1 MVEEHSE
8 KSRIPWEK
16 WAAITVVCLG
26 AALAV
31 WFFFRFLF
39 GILLPFLLGA
49 VAVALLRPLS
59 EKLRGKTRLPGA
71 LVSLLGVLCV
81 GGALAILFGF
91 AAYRLFAE
99 GSALLLRVS
108 EEGFAARLE
117 EAVGELLSRFPL
129 LAESLGEGEGM
140 GALFLA
146 AVRRLGE
153 ALPGILAS
161 AVTSV
166 PNAIFS
172 VFVFL
177 FSAFYF
183 AVDGERMR
191 GTLVPLLPPSLRGRL
206 EALEARAAKTAVSY
220 FKVYAILSFITFSLL
235 LLGFW
240 ILSVDY
246 AFLLAAVLAVF
257 DLLPLFGVGAVL
269 LPAGAILLFVDR
281 PMGVGLLLL
290 YGVILFVRQVLEPR
304 LIGKRLG
311 LHPLPVLLLLYGGS
325 RLFGL
330 WGLFL
335 APPLAVLFSALFTAR
350 QEKSPT
356 S

>member
-1 MVEEHSE
+1 MEEASG
-8 KSRIPWEK
+8 KRRIPWEK
-16 WAAITVVCLG
+16 WASVTVVCLG

-39 GILLPFLLGA
+39 GLLLPFLLGA
-49 VAVALLRPLS
+49 GVVTLLRPLS

-81 GGALAILFGF
+81 GGALAVGFGF

-99 GSALLLRVS
+99 GSALLLQVS

-117 EAVGELLSRFPL
+117 AAVGELLSRFPF
-129 LAESLGEGEGM
+129 LAESLGEGGGV
-140 GALFLA
+140 GALLKA
-146 AVRRLGE
+146 AARRFGE
-153 ALPGILAS
+153 ALPSLLAS
-161 AVTSV
+161 AVSAV
-166 PNAIFS
+166 PSAIFS

-183 AVDGERMR
+183 AVDGDRMR
-191 GTLVPLLPPSLRGRL
+191 GTVAPFLPPSLRGRL
-206 EALEARAAKTAVSY
+206 AALETRAASTAVSY
-220 FKVYAILSFITFSLL
+220 FKVYAILCFVTFCLL
-235 LLGFW
+235 LFGFW
-240 ILSVDY
+240 IIGIDY
-246 AFLLAAVLAVF
+246 AFLLAAFLAVF

-269 LPAGAILLFVDR
+269 LPLGGVLLFVDR
-281 PMGVGLLLL
+281 PVGVGLLLL

-335 APPLAVLFSALFTAR
+335 APPLAVLLSALFTAR